1 MKLLTC
7 MSISGSIPVVICLLM
22 YLIQRADYNYTL
34 GRRLLI
40 TGILFYL
47 MPVQLIKYLI
57 PKDVF
62 PTSMLITDESQLYLS
77 GSLSFTPERQGEYI
91 WMPQWFDIIS
101 KIWLGAIIIFAIYQI
116 ISFWRGA
123 HSIQNYIFDKVE
135 DSYNNQVY
143 YLIPDGICGPCT
155 IGFFRQKIVFPESFP
170 MLHSEYDMVYKHEHS
185 HLKNHDN
192 LVKVLCLLVLCL
204 HWMNPVA
211 YLLLFLYI
219 DTAEIVSDSA
229 AVEGCLKECRKDYAT
244 LLVNEAS
251 TPDKNPVMWKNNLFS
266 NKKKSG
272 KNMKILKRRIDYM
285 MKEKKKG
292 LLQRGIMVAVSA
304 LTIVSGAGTVLA
316 YEPMLSSDESF
327 SDVISDESL
336 DVFAYNSSEFDPLAF
351 LDFSK
356 SNSIFIDN
364 NGIQLACDESLSPY
378 ALCTHSMIDGTF
390 YTHSKN
396 SSGGCT
402 VKVYT
407 CKRCEKCG
415 YLANKKYSHS
425 ITSTKCTHNF

>member
-101 KIWLGAIIIFAIYQI
+101 KIWLVAIIIFAIYQI

>member
-7 MSISGSIPVVICLLM
+7 MSIAGSIPVVICLFM

-101 KIWLGAIIIFAIYQI
+101 KIWLVAIIIFAIYQI

-135 DSYNNQVY
+135 DSDNNQVY

-229 AVEGCLKECRKDYAT
+229 AVEGCLKERRKDYAT

-272 KNMKILKRRIDYM
+272 KNMKILKRMINYM

-304 LTIVSGAGTVLA
+304 LTVVASAGTVLA
-316 YEPMLSSDESF
+316 YEPLPSSDESF
-327 SDVISDESL
+327 NEIIFDDEPDFSTY
-336 DVFAYNSSEFDPLAF
+336 DTFNIIIDSI
-351 LDFSK
+351 DFSK
-356 SNSIFIDN
+356 GNQAFIYPEGNYIIIEN
-364 NGIQLACDESLSPY
+364 NEDADAY
-378 ALCTHSMIDGTF
+378 ALCSHSMVNGYF
-390 YTHSKN
+390 SNHMSN

-402 VKVYT
+402 VKTYT
-407 CKRCEKCG
+407 CQRCEKCG
-415 YLANKKYSHS
+415 YLANAKLYS
-425 ITSTKCTHNF
+425 TNTYVKCPHK